1 MDLAGD
7 VVTEDLGNILASVCS
22 GDMSGM
28 ADLAENSQV
37 NDYVRSA
44 ALKGMVTLAAVGERT
59 REEVMDYF
67 ARLFRG
73 RLRRARAYIYTS
85 LVSRSVDLYPGEVY
99 GDIEQAYADDLVES
113 FMCRWEDLQEAHAM
127 SKQAA
132 LERLT
137 GRYHLITD
145 TVAAM
150 SSWACFEKEAKKPQG
165 RLATPGAWRPR
176 HPVRPAVP
184 KVGRNDPC
192 PCGSGKKHKKCC
204 GT

>member
-28 ADLAENSQV
+28 AGLAENPQV

-73 RLRRARAYIYTS
+73 RLRRVPDYIWTS
-85 LVSRSVDLYPGEVY
+85 LVSRSVDVYPGEVC
-99 GDIEQAYADDLVES
+99 GDIEQA
-113 FMCRWEDLQEAHAM
+113 
-127 SKQAA
+127 
-132 LERLT
+132 
-137 GRYHLITD
+137 
-145 TVAAM
+145 
-150 SSWACFEKEAKKPQG
+150 
-165 RLATPGAWRPR
+165 
-176 HPVRPAVP
+176 
-184 KVGRNDPC
+184 
-192 PCGSGKKHKKCC
+192 
-204 GT
+204 